1 MELLDVDVREAARL
15 LSISPYTVR
24 THIRKGRIR
33 ASKVGSR
40 VIVSMEEVRRLARE
54 GATASQSPEG
64 VGKINLE
71 VKEE

>member
-1 MELLDVDVREAARL
+1 MEPLAVDVREAARL

-40 VIVSMEEVRRLARE
+40 VIVSMDEVRRLARE
-54 GATASQSPEG
+54 GATVNTIPQG
-64 VGKINLE
+64 VTDGK
-71 VKEE
+71 